1 MSYTELFIRLLPETV
16 VLVTGLLVLALDISW
31 LRRRSLLSRTRM
43 AVVLSLIGLAAA
55 AICSARMNQTSNFF
69 DGMLVLDP
77 LTRFG
82 KQMVLLLSIFAVLV
96 SAHSRFTAHIGEYF
110 LLLLLATIGMMFL
123 VASENLLVIFI
134 SLELLSL
141 SLYIMTAFNKQSIQ
155 SAEAALKY
163 FLFGGM
169 SAAFMLFGLSLLY
182 GASAELSLG
191 LIPANL
197 KGAPL
202 DPLVA

>member
-1 MSYTELFIRLLPETV
+1 MSYSELLIRLLPETV
-16 VLVTGLLVLALDISW
+16 VLVSGLLVLALDLSW
-31 LRRRSLLSRTRM
+31 LRRRSLVSRTRI
-43 AVVLSLIGLAAA
+43 AVVLSLIGLVGAV
-55 AICSARMNQTSNFF
+55 ICSIRMNQTINSF

-96 SAHSRFTAHIGEYF
+96 SAHSRFPAHIGEYF

-141 SLYIMTAFNKQSIQ
+141 SLYIMSAFNKQ
-155 SAEAALKY
+155 
-163 FLFGGM
+163 
-169 SAAFMLFGLSLLY
+169 
-182 GASAELSLG
+182 
-191 LIPANL
+191 
-197 KGAPL
+197 
-202 DPLVA
+202 